1 MNIVQ
6 TRDDEAIEQLLKSDV
21 IWYCGECMS
30 CRPRCPRGN
39 TPGYV
44 IQALRTLSQKLGF
57 FVESEKGRQQ
67 LALKRI
73 IGENILRTGYCIVPR
88 LVKPGLHPEQGP
100 VWQWIFDHDREIY
113 GRFTPVYMRH
123 GAGALRRLDEDS
135 LAELHRIF
143 DVSGGSEMFE
153 TIERHSDRKAREMGY
168 EGAGDDYMMETFTT
182 NSNEHY

>member
-1 MNIVQ
+1 M
-6 TRDDEAIEQLLKSDV
+6 
-21 IWYCGECMS
+21 
-30 CRPRCPRGN
+30 
-39 TPGYV
+39 
-44 IQALRTLSQKLGF
+44 
-57 FVESEKGRQQ
+57 
-67 LALKRI
+67 
-73 IGENILRTGYCIVPR
+73 PR